1 MKVFLSDIVDSV
13 HTYLKEVLHKY
24 CLDWTEYLLH
34 FGYLLLYNSCL
45 FSYKNVVII
54 SSLPIC
60 ISKYHIFLSWY
71 SLIL

>member
-45 FSYKNVVII
+45 FSCKNVRYWVLNL
-54 SSLPIC
+54 SFTDEEVK
-60 ISKYHIFLSWY
+60 SKEVNPF
-71 SLIL
+71 